1 MTRRVMRMILWGLAV
16 FTLSSMAWAIT
27 ADQVSTRIRN
37 KINSKWRTTN
47 LKVSVVPI
55 SQTKTDQG
63 EFKQI
68 KITASS
74 VVVKD
79 IKMAPVSIEATDVNL
94 DLEALVRR
102 NEVEAT
108 RAKGT
113 HFSTRVTQADL
124 NKALAL
130 KKTPVQNLRCELG
143 NGTITF
149 LGTYKL
155 GFGANLRMEGKL
167 VPTPDRRGINLVPT
181 KASVSGVP
189 LPAGPLNTVLS
200 KLNPLVDF
208 KKLPLSPR
216 VQRITIS
223 NGALSVSG

>member
-1 MTRRVMRMILWGLAV
+1 MTRRITRIILWGLALFV
-16 FTLSSMAWAIT
+16 LSSMAWAIT
-27 ADQVSTRIRN
+27 SDQVSTRIRN

-47 LKVSVVPI
+47 LKVIVVPI
-55 SQTKTDQG
+55 SQTRTDQG
-63 EFKQI
+63 FFKQV

-74 VVVKD
+74 VTVKNV
-79 IKMAPVSIEATDVNL
+79 KMAPVSIEATEVKL
-94 DLEALVRR
+94 DLDALVRR

-108 RAKGT
+108 RAKST

-124 NKALAL
+124 NRALAL
-130 KKTPVQNLRCELG
+130 KKSPVQNLRCELG

-149 LGTYKL
+149 FGTYKL
-155 GFGANLRMEGKL
+155 GFGANLRMEGRL
-167 VPTPDRRGINLVPT
+167 VPSPDRRGINLVPT

-208 KKLPLSPR
+208 KRLPLSPK
-216 VQRITIS
+216 VQKIIIG